1 MHGTQCDCNNS
12 VVFSAQT
19 YSATFIQHRTP
30 RNAAICT
37 DHEEWEPIAQP
48 ETVDF
53 SVQASSRAQ
62 RSCRLSLQPGS
73 GPGSGT
79 LLTVST
85 PGSSS
90 NCFTRS
96 VSGALALVGS
106 IIPFPLSVCAL
117 CSFPAMSGRKALVA
131 ALRAGSRRL
140 AGAHQSKHTRSF
152 STNASSGRAV
162 VNAAAKGL
170 SRAVFTPARAVAP
183 ALAREMSTDSKSA
196 DFTGAGSVG
205 SIATVIGAVV
215 DVKFE
220 KGLPPILTALEV
232 QDQNLR
238 VVLEVAQHLGE
249 NTVRTIAMETTD
261 GLVRGQRVLNTG
273 SPIMVSGRRLIERI
287 RFNWVLVCW

>member
-1 MHGTQCDCNNS
+1 
-12 VVFSAQT
+12 
-19 YSATFIQHRTP
+19 
-30 RNAAICT
+30 
-37 DHEEWEPIAQP
+37 
-48 ETVDF
+48 
-53 SVQASSRAQ
+53 
-62 RSCRLSLQPGS
+62 
-73 GPGSGT
+73 
-79 LLTVST
+79 
-85 PGSSS
+85 
-90 NCFTRS
+90 
-96 VSGALALVGS
+96 
-106 IIPFPLSVCAL
+106 
-117 CSFPAMSGRKALVA
+117 MSGRKALAA

-140 AGAHQSKHTRSF
+140 AGAQQAPKHTRSF
-152 STNASSGRAV
+152 SANASSGRAV
-162 VNAAAKGL
+162 ANAAAKGL
-170 SRAVFTPARAVAP
+170 SRSLFTPARAATP
-183 ALAREMSTDSKSA
+183 ALSREMSTDSKSA

-287 RFNWVLVCW
+287 RLNWVLVCW